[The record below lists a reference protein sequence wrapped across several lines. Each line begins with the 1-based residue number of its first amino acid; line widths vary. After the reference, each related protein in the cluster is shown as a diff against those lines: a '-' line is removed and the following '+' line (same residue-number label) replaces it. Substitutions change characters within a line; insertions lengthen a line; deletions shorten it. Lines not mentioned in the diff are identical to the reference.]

1 MHKKF
6 ITIGALLG
14 GLSVALGAFGAHG
27 LQRVTEDAKII
38 QNFQTAAQYQMY
50 HALALIATGILF
62 EKFGSKLLKSA
73 AVLFILGIIFFSGS
87 LYLMTWLK
95 IEGSSAVKAIGPVTP
110 LGGVCFIAGW
120 LLLMTGVLKRK

>member
-6 ITIGALLG
+6 IAAGAILG

-27 LQRVTEDAKII
+27 LQKITEDIKII

-62 EKFGSKLLKSA
+62 EKFGGKLLNTA
-73 AVLFILGIIFFSGS
+73 AVLFILGIVFFSGS

-95 IEGSSAVKAIGPVTP
+95 IEGSSVVKAIGPVTP

-120 LLLMTGVLKRK
+120 LLLMAAVLKRK

>member
-1 MHKKF
+1 MHKKY
-6 ITIGALLG
+6 IAAGAFLG
-14 GLSVALGAFGAHG
+14 GLAVALGAFGAHG
-27 LQRVTEDAKII
+27 LQKITDDAKII

-50 HALALIATGILF
+50 HALALIATGILY
-62 EKFGSKLLKSA
+62 EKFGGKLLNIA
-73 AVLFILGIIFFSGS
+73 AGLFILGIVFFSGS

-120 LLLMTGVLKRK
+120 LLLMAAVLKRK

>member
-6 ITIGALLG
+6 IAAGAILG

-27 LQRVTEDAKII
+27 LQKITEDIKII

-50 HALALIATGILF
+50 HSLALIATGILF
-62 EKFGSKLLKSA
+62 EKFGGKLLNTA
-73 AVLFILGIIFFSGS
+73 AVLFILGIVFFSGS
-87 LYLMTWLK
+87 LYLMPWLK
-95 IEGSSAVKAIGPVTP
+95 VEGSSAVKAIGPVTP

-120 LLLMTGVLKRK
+120 LLLMAAVLKRK

>member
-6 ITIGALLG
+6 IAAGAILG

-27 LQRVTEDAKII
+27 LQKITEDIKII

-62 EKFGSKLLKSA
+62 EKFGGKLLNTA
-73 AVLFILGIIFFSGS
+73 AVLFILGIVFFSGS

-120 LLLMTGVLKRK
+120 LLLMAAVLKRK

>member
-1 MHKKF
+1 MHKKY
-6 ITIGALLG
+6 IAAGAFLG
-14 GLSVALGAFGAHG
+14 GLAVALGAFGAHG
-27 LQRVTEDAKII
+27 LQKITDDAKII

-62 EKFGSKLLKSA
+62 EKFGNRLLNIA
-73 AVLFILGIIFFSGS
+73 AILFILGIVFFSGS

-95 IEGSSAVKAIGPVTP
+95 IEGSNAVKAVGPVTP

-120 LLLMTGVLKRK
+120 LLLMAAVLKRK

>member
-1 MHKKF
+1 MHKKY
-6 ITIGALLG
+6 IAAGAFLG
-14 GLSVALGAFGAHG
+14 GLAVALGAFGAHG
-27 LQRVTEDAKII
+27 LQKITDDAKII

-62 EKFGSKLLKSA
+62 EKFGNRLLNIA
-73 AVLFILGIIFFSGS
+73 AILFILGIVFFSGS

-95 IEGSSAVKAIGPVTP
+95 IEGSNAIKAVGPVTP

-120 LLLMTGVLKRK
+120 LLLMAAVLKRK